1 MSFLV
6 HDTRTSTVAVVVVV
20 VSGVVTGVVYTIVLC
35 IHCLLALLTQIMVLG
50 VR

>member
-6 HDTRTSTVAVVVVV
+6 HDTRTSSVAVVVV